1 MVQESV
7 LLGVD
12 VVGEIVT
19 LGLVLPICSDM
30 DIQMDGDGYMS
41 YLFNGPGN
49 HCHCSLVI
57 ITSLLTSFG
66 LHFCHH

>member
-12 VVGEIVT
+12 VVGEVVT
-19 LGLVLPICSDM
+19 LGLVLPICNDM

-41 YLFNGPGN
+41 YLFNGPGII
-49 HCHCSLVI
+49 VI
-57 ITSLLTSFG
+57 I
-66 LHFCHH
+66 H